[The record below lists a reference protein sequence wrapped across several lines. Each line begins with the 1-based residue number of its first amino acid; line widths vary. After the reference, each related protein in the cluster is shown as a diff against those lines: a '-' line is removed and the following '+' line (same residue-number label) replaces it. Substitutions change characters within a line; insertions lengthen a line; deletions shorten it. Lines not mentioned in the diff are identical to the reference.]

1 MWKWETEKEAKGI
14 VVIVHNMLEH
24 TGRYAYVITKLRREG
39 YHVIMGDLKGQGQTS
54 RVHRGHVDKF
64 EEYHEQVLE
73 WISIA
78 EEYHLP
84 VFTLG
89 VGLGGLILLN
99 LLEKVDLKVEGVL
112 LISPLVAFQQ
122 NISTRRNFL
131 ASSFVTV
138 AKDAKFDTGIKVESL
153 TRNKEVI
160 DDTNKDAL
168 MLNKVSYHWYK
179 TILETMKATMENIH
193 HISPIPTLLMLGTE
207 DKIVD
212 TESIRQ
218 IGKTINTN
226 ELYFKAWH
234 GLNHEVH
241 NEPERENV
249 MKYIISFMNN
259 RIHYVGLLIDD
270 ETE

>member
-1 MWKWETEKEAKGI
+1 
-14 VVIVHNMLEH
+14 
-24 TGRYAYVITKLRREG
+24 
-39 YHVIMGDLKGQGQTS
+39 
-54 RVHRGHVDKF
+54 
-64 EEYHEQVLE
+64 
-73 WISIA
+73 
-78 EEYHLP
+78 
-84 VFTLG
+84 
-89 VGLGGLILLN
+89 GLGGLILLN

-131 ASSFVTV
+131 ASSFGTV

>member
-39 YHVIMGDLKGQGQTS
+39 YHVIMGDLRGQGQTS
-54 RVHRGHVDKF
+54 RVHRGHIDDF

-73 WISIA
+73 WLSIA

-131 ASSFVTV
+131 ASSFGTV
-138 AKDAKFDTGIKVESL
+138 AKDAKFDAGITIESL

-160 DDTNKDAL
+160 DDTNNDAL

-179 TILETMKATMENIH
+179 TILETMKTTMENLQ
-193 HISPIPTLLMLGTE
+193 HISSIPLLLMSGTE
-207 DKIVD
+207 DKIAD
-212 TESIRQ
+212 LDSIKSVARH
-218 IGKTINTN
+218 INTN
-226 ELYFKAWH
+226 ELYYKSWH
-234 GLNHEVH
+234 GLNHEIH

-249 MKYIISFMNN
+249 MRYLISFMNN
-259 RIHYVGLLIDD
+259 RIHYVGLLIED
-270 ETE
+270 EE